1 MEYLVFLKVGIG
13 LIGAITASLII
24 WSRNKSKS
32 LKKPLETE
40 DGYLVEND
48 SDLEGIESDGVLV
61 IEQEQ
66 PIVESIEVVEQ
77 IAETE
82 PIIEEAIE
90 SIVEPIVELEQNIV
104 ETDVVNFDDEILTEP
119 IETENNLEIEVNND
133 TEIISDLEQGTD
145 YERLPDPKG
154 TPTVRP

>member
-1 MEYLVFLKVGIG
+1 MEYLVFLKVSLG

-24 WSRNKSKS
+24 WSRNKSKG

-48 SDLEGIESDGVLV
+48 SDLEGIESDGILV

-66 PIVESIEVVEQ
+66 PIVEPIEVV
-77 IAETE
+77 E
-82 PIIEEAIE
+82 PIIEEPIIEQAIE
-90 SIVEPIVELEQNIV
+90 SIVEPIVEPEQNIV
-104 ETDVVNFDDEILTEP
+104 ESDVVNFDDEILIEST
-119 IETENNLEIEVNND
+119 ETENNLETEVNND
-133 TEIISDLEQGTD
+133 AEIISDLEQNTD